1 MNNTAAESKIRLDLE
16 EGSNMSVDIGIIG
29 LSKSGKTTIFNGLTR
44 GKAATGSYSSKAGAA
59 NIGMAAVPDGRLYLL
74 AEIFHPRK
82 IVHAEV
88 KYIDIGASLKE
99 LAVDKGIGGQLLNQL
114 STVDMLINVVRA
126 FKDDSLPHPEG
137 SLDIA
142 RDIEA
147 MNLELAFSDLSILE
161 RRLER
166 MEGSLKAAKAAERQ
180 AIQREQE
187 TLQKIKVNLE
197 KDIPIRETQLTPDEQ
212 KSISNFQFLTAKPL
226 LTVVNIGE
234 DQLPQVKTIEV
245 DLNTCYAKPGCRVIA
260 SCGKLEMELSQL
272 GDEAMDDF
280 RKEFGMQESGL
291 DRTIKVSY
299 ELLDLISFLTV
310 GEDEV
315 RAWPIKKGTEA
326 VRAAG
331 KIHTDI
337 ERGFIRAEVI
347 NYDDLLKCNGLVEA
361 KKRGLLRLEGKTYV
375 VQDGDVINYL
385 FNV

>member
-1 MNNTAAESKIRLDLE
+1 
-16 EGSNMSVDIGIIG
+16 MSVDIGIIG
-29 LSKSGKTTIFNGLTR
+29 LSKSGKTTIFNGLTK
-44 GKAATGSYSSKAGAA
+44 GKAAIGGYSSKAQAA

-74 AEIFHPRK
+74 AKIFNPRK

-88 KYIDIGASLKE
+88 KYIDVGASLKE

-114 STVDMLINVVRA
+114 STVDVLINVVRA
-126 FKDDSLPHPEG
+126 FKDDSIPHPEG
-137 SLDIA
+137 SLDIN

-147 MNLELAFSDLSILE
+147 MNLELSFSDLAILE

-166 MEGSLKAAKAAERQ
+166 MEGSLKAAKQAERQ
-180 AIQREQE
+180 VIQREQD
-187 TLQKIKVNLE
+187 TLAKIKSSLE
-197 KDIPIRETQLTPDEQ
+197 KDIPIREIQLTPDEL
-212 KSISNFQFLTAKPL
+212 KSISNYQFLTAKPL

-234 DQLPQVKTIEV
+234 EQLPQVKSMEAE
-245 DLNTCYAKPGCRVIA
+245 LNARYSKPRCRLIA

-272 GDEAMDDF
+272 GDEAMADF
-280 RKEFGMQESGL
+280 RREFGMQESGL

-326 VRAAG
+326 VKAAG

-347 NYDDLLKCNGLVEA
+347 NYNDLLKCGGLVEA
-361 KKRGLLRLEGKTYV
+361 KKQGLLRLEGKTYV